1 MWVPLVQVSVADS
14 LSRCLMRSTRLSESG
29 AVDAE
34 SGAARAVS
42 ALATAATAAPARA
55 PGQRMLVEVLDEL
68 VAGRLEREERGREA
82 AGPGGGSGNVAT
94 WPLRAD
100 RGERVQ
106 PGSRIQRSA
115 AAPCLFTDKR
125 GGELEAEGGR
135 DKEAET
141 RSACSTFL
149 SL

>member
-68 VAGRLEREERGREA
+68 VASRLEREERGREA
-82 AGPGGGSGNVAT
+82 AGRRR
-94 WPLRAD
+94 LRQCRD
-100 RGERVQ
+100 L
-106 PGSRIQRSA
+106 A
-115 AAPCLFTDKR
+115 A
-125 GGELEAEGGR
+125 
-135 DKEAET
+135 
-141 RSACSTFL
+141 SS
-149 SL
+149 